1 MPVDCST
8 EAKTKEFLTRLPA
21 WNTQTK
27 AAIEAHQAMGSTTQG
42 DRDKMT
48 ALQIEINDA
57 SVCLGNAIDK
67 LSATSTTSAS
77 LQEKLVSLSD
87 ELETANNDIEV
98 AKNRVAYIRHPEQQ
112 TSNYESWFPID
123 RPIHVLSLIILM
135 SITIFIGIF
144 ILLMILSQ
152 FDLDIMLYTPPQTRS
167 TVFTMLYTQMTWSFL
182 AMAIILT
189 SVVIY
194 FVYRK

>member
-1 MPVDCST
+1 
-8 EAKTKEFLTRLPA
+8 
-21 WNTQTK
+21 
-27 AAIEAHQAMGSTTQG
+27 MGSTTQG